1 MPVYQIPNNN
11 IGITKTFAGTIKDSG
26 NNPIEGAVVALRR
39 KGGSDYVAYTETDAS
54 GDYSFT
60 VDADGDFVVGY
71 KLSHDPN
78 AAITDTDELGPATPY
93 SSYTGQNCIR
103 LSADSLYY
111 PSPDSLTAWKSMP
124 SATVVDSL
132 GYQTGVFGNIA
143 HTIVFGG
150 SGSGASATL
159 GAAVAGD
166 YRARNSAPY
175 YFVWTSDELNFGT
188 YINKVTWTS
197 FGNSYTAPLLKV
209 SGTRVVYRINNGYI
223 SEGEYEIN
231 VNGQEYYARDEAST
245 YYYGIQGISISG
257 QYAYFQTYF
266 PNEANSKTK
275 EWIEEQF
282 NGSSYNLGEW
292 TSLSPPQGQ
301 RLTATLPGEQD
312 RDDFDTTDYDETAF
326 VEAFTDPNEVTKHG
340 KQLYYSLIYGPGGIP
355 GTPTGNSSTSAIK
368 AQQAKIIS
376 QEELDILKGYF
387 GKIGIVAELTS
398 ATGLSATTIANTL
411 NFGYQMTQAIT
422 TYLNDVRSNGTDAWD
437 LTTGYAG
444 AYSGTNASVFSS
456 IYREWQ
462 SFQRQKKGTDIAEAD
477 FGTKV
482 YPILQ
487 KMGLSTLQTYNGTG
501 WRTWSFG
508 SGGVTSREGS

>member
-1 MPVYQIPNNN
+1 MAIYQVPTDEV
-11 IGITKTFAGTIKDSG
+11 GVSKSFSGTIKDSG

-54 GDYSFT
+54 GNYSFT
-60 VDADGDFVVGY
+60 VNADGDFVVGY
-71 KLSHDPN
+71 KLSHDPD
-78 AAITDTDELGPATPY
+78 AAITESDESQPARPY
-93 SSYTGQNCIR
+93 SSYTAQCCLK

-111 PSPDSLTAWKSMP
+111 PNSYIAWKSMP
-124 SATVVDSL
+124 SAKVVNAL
-132 GYQTGVFGNIA
+132 GYQTPVFGNLA
-143 HTIVFGG
+143 HSIVFGG
-150 SGSGASATL
+150 SGSGASVTL
-159 GAAVAGD
+159 GAVVAGD
-166 YRARNSAPY
+166 YRARASAPY
-175 YFVWTSDELNFGT
+175 YDVWTSDELNFGT

-197 FGNSYTAPLLKV
+197 FGQGYTSPVLKV
-209 SGTRVVYRINNGYI
+209 SGTSVNYRSKSGDPL
-223 SEGEYEIN
+223 EGEYAKT
-231 VNGQEYYARDEAST
+231 VNGQEYWAKDTST
-245 YYYGIQGISISG
+245 TLYFGIQTIDIKGR
-257 QYAYFQTYF
+257 YEYNLTYF
-266 PNEANSKTK
+266 PSEANTKTK

-282 NGSSYNLGEW
+282 NGASYNLGEW

-301 RLTATLPGEQD
+301 RLTAALPGEQD
-312 RDDFDTTDYDETAF
+312 RADFDTTDYDETAF
-326 VEAFTDPNEVTKHG
+326 VEAFTDPNTAVKHG
-340 KQLYYSLIYGPGGIP
+340 MQLYYSLIYGPGGIP

-368 AQQAKIIS
+368 ARQAKIIS

-398 ATGLSATTIANTL
+398 ATGLTATTIANTL

-422 TYLNDVRSNGTDAWD
+422 TYLTAVRNNASDPWD
-437 LTTGYAG
+437 LTAGYAS

>member
-1 MPVYQIPNNN
+1 MAIYQIPTDNV
-11 IGITKTFAGTIKDSG
+11 GVTKTFAGTIKDSG
-26 NNPIEGAVVALRR
+26 DNPIEGAVVALRR

-71 KLSHDPN
+71 KLSHDPD
-78 AAITDTDELGPATPY
+78 AAITESDEIQPARPYTWYDDGDSNTAYYSCVGIDNFPQTSGSGPTWCVGVPTAEVVDAGPYLLSDAILTYGFTGPGDGAKVSVSLCPSGGYYASY
-93 SSYTGQNCIR
+93 SSRVLFDHDPRGGIGYPLHRYDITSFGRNYQNPVLKLTG
-103 LSADSLYY
+103 
-111 PSPDSLTAWKSMP
+111 
-124 SATVVDSL
+124 TVV
-132 GYQTGVFGNIA
+132 QT
-143 HTIVFGG
+143 FGG
-150 SGSGASATL
+150 SLQNAID
-159 GAAVAGD
+159 AG
-166 YRARNSAPY
+166 RTTA
-175 YFVWTSDELNFGT
+175 F
-188 YINKVTWTS
+188 
-197 FGNSYTAPLLKV
+197 SY
-209 SGTRVVYRINNGYI
+209 
-223 SEGEYEIN
+223 
-231 VNGQEYYARDEAST
+231 
-245 YYYGIQGISISG
+245 
-257 QYAYFQTYF
+257 
-266 PNEANSKTK
+266 
-275 EWIEEQF
+275 
-282 NGSSYNLGEW
+282 NGSTFYTETVSWYYQITGKQLELGVSQVESYWGSDRSQWGSYQSDYNGGRF
-292 TSLSPPQGQ
+292 TG
-301 RLTATLPGEQD
+301 TLPGEQD
-312 RDDFDTTDYDETAF
+312 RFDFNTTDYDESIF
-326 VEAFTDPNEVTKHG
+326 CEAMTNPSEVTKHG

-355 GTPTGNSSTSAIK
+355 GTPTGDTSTSAIK

-398 ATGLSATTIANTL
+398 ATGLTATTIANTL

-422 TYLNDVRSNGTDAWD
+422 TYLTAVRNNASDPWD
-437 LTTGYAG
+437 LTAGYAS

-508 SGGVTSREGS
+508 SGGVTSREGL

>member
-1 MPVYQIPNNN
+1 MPIYQIPNNN

-78 AAITDTDELGPATPY
+78 AAITETDELGPANPY
-93 SSYTGQNCIR
+93 NSYTPQCCLR

-111 PSPDSLTAWKSMP
+111 PNSYIAWKSMP

-143 HTIVFGG
+143 HSIVFGG
-150 SGSGASATL
+150 SGSGASASL
-159 GAAVAGD
+159 GAVVAGD
-166 YRARNSAPY
+166 YRARSSAPY
-175 YFVWTSDELNFGT
+175 YYIWTSDELNFGT

-197 FGNSYTAPLLKV
+197 FGEGYTAPLLKV
-209 SGTRVVYRINNGYI
+209 SGTSVNYRIKSGDPLEN
-223 SEGEYEIN
+223 EYEIT
-231 VNGQEYYARDEAST
+231 VNGQEYYAQDQST
-245 YYYGIQGISISG
+245 TIYYGIQTIDIKG
-257 QYAYFQTYF
+257 QYEYNLTYF
-266 PNEANSKTK
+266 SSEANTKTK
-275 EWIEEQF
+275 DYIEEQF

-301 RLTATLPGEQD
+301 RLTAALPGEQD
-312 RDDFDTTDYDETAF
+312 RADFDTTDYDETAF
-326 VEAFTDPNEVTKHG
+326 VEAFTDPNEAIKHG

-368 AQQAKIIS
+368 AQQAKVIS

-387 GKIGIVAELTS
+387 GKIGIVAELTNAS
-398 ATGLSATTIANTL
+398 GLTATTIANTL
-411 NFGYQMTQAIT
+411 NFGYQMTQAID
-422 TYLNDVRSNGTDAWD
+422 TYLTDVRNNATDPWD
-437 LTTGYAG
+437 LTAGYAE
-444 AYSGTNASVFSS
+444 AYSGTKASVFSS

-477 FGTKV
+477 FGTRV

-487 KMGLSTLQTYNGTG
+487 KMGMSTLQTYNGTG
-501 WRTWSFG
+501 WRTWSFSS
-508 SGGVTSREGS
+508 SGITSREGS